1 MKDLVRVEDEV
12 LHIGADWNRLYQIK
26 DSMDLTGATAVCKIR
41 DLNDNVLLVGKC
53 SVDANGIVVRFPYES
68 TLTIGRS
75 IKRGKYDVFIQKDSR
90 SWKLVMGEIEI
101 IHDISM
107 H

>member
-12 LHIGADWNRLYQIK
+12 LHVGADWNRLYSIK
-26 DSMDLTGATAVCKIR
+26 DSTDWTGATAVCKIR
-41 DLNDNVLLVGKC
+41 DLNDNVLLTATCNVSEHG
-53 SVDANGIVVRFPYES
+53 VVVWFSYED
-68 TLTIGRS
+68 TLKISRS